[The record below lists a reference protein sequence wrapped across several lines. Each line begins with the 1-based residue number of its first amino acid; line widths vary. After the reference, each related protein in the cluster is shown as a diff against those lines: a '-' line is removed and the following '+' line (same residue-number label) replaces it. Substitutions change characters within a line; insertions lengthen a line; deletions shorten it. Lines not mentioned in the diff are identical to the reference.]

1 MTNVLVIKEKGF
13 SGMTTPDIELASRI
27 VDRLRKAGL
36 LSESAL
42 GKVQEGLS
50 AGTLSLEDWKL
61 IVELE
66 LSEKKGAG
74 PVEDK

>member
-1 MTNVLVIKEKGF
+1 MA
-13 SGMTTPDIELASRI
+13 TPDEELAARI

-42 GKVQEGLS
+42 GKVHAGLS
-50 AGTLSLEDWKL
+50 AGTVSSEDWKL

-66 LSEKKGAG
+66 LSKKKEVG
-74 PVEDK
+74 PG

>member
-1 MTNVLVIKEKGF
+1 MVRPDKEL
-13 SGMTTPDIELASRI
+13 STRI

-36 LSESAL
+36 LSESTL
-42 GKVQEGLS
+42 GKVEAGLS
-50 AGTLSLEDWKL
+50 AGTMSPEDWKL

-66 LSEKKGAG
+66 LAGKKEAG